1 MRLANQ
7 PAKEPQGLMG
17 EKGCERLLEQKVN
30 NVMGVDNRP
39 LQWRGQGALV

>member
-7 PAKEPQGLMG
+7 LDALMG
-17 EKGCERLLEQKVN
+17 EKGGGRLLEQIVN